1 MNFTTLNLT
10 LKYLST
16 VFFSLLVL
24 EKTTPTN
31 AHMLSLPIHI
41 RPALNG
47 QFSSNQ
53 SNEGSIQQCADL
65 VLQSNNPTEQT
76 GQNLSQ
82 PESHFNTLPFHHQ
95 FLPQSLQ
102 YQPYNLTQNPT
113 PFIPFPNPG
122 PYTTNMNF
130 LPTLTTHPVPI
141 IPSTNP
147 VPYAHNLIP
156 APSIPTQNP
165 PHFIP
170 TLNSVPYII
179 PNLNT
184 FLTHT
189 PNHVPYT
196 STPVP
201 VPQYSSSTPIYYP
214 QQPTILTFSQSP
226 WSQPQLQPSL
236 IQNQCQ
242 FNRLQSFIQ
251 PPWRPLCPTFP
262 THSSHNRSSVID
274 QHLQSYLPLP
284 HTSISI
290 ATCNSVGFQAPS
302 QPSST
307 LPLSISAFVNSM
319 ISSSGVVTSAFSQN
333 IPVSLYCSLPMQTF
347 PITQMTTGGSQVLSP
362 FIAHSSQSLPYLPSQ
377 QTFSTATACIS
388 STVGCRS
395 AAEEIPI
402 RMFVTSCPGADGH
415 PAPKKQRQRSPET
428 QYSQSQINPVPLD
441 IQPSPHYHAP
451 NVEVCTSNVD
461 TFINYIK
468 QKYSVRVVERDEKWS
483 LSPTVE
489 YINLACIDRRCVKK
503 SAEYEEV
510 TKAMVQD
517 GNVDTIIGKKRSIQF
532 NEIAAEIY
540 LPSEAMAAKTHPEPV
555 GDKRLILVEGA
566 PGAGKSTFAWEF
578 CRRWERGEIAQQY
591 DLVLLLRLRDKGTK
605 NAKGLE
611 QLIRHP
617 LEGVSAA
624 VCHELV
630 DSHTF
635 HALIILEGYDEL
647 PDSLRNDSSSIFNE
661 LISGELLP
669 LATILVTSRP
679 WATMDIRKKYERRIY
694 QHLEVLGFAKRQIT
708 QYIKK
713 TVPKDKVSGL
723 NSYLERHPQIR
734 SCMYIPLNSAIV
746 VAVYE
751 ASTND
756 QKPMPNT
763 LTELYISVMKII
775 IKRHLIGHP
784 DLCGDGE
791 RNLSSI
797 DMSVPLKVEENFYH
811 LCKLAYD
818 GILNEKDEITLVFSE
833 LELPPNFDNLGF
845 MDSVT
850 ELYVTVETSTS
861 HNFLHLTFQEFFAA
875 VHISGMSP
883 EKQVEYFRSG
893 SGGKGGRLKVVLKFL
908 AGLNKLDCISGEIVS
923 HFFETPVSSKGNKYE
938 IFPTITVNIDIVN
951 WMFETQSDNTISLI
965 LHKKNIIEFQF
976 NNEEMLLTLQKHKDL
991 MSRIFQKSCN
1001 FMFDY

>member
-1 MNFTTLNLT
+1 M
-10 LKYLST
+10 
-16 VFFSLLVL
+16 VILL
-24 EKTTPTN
+24 
-31 AHMLSLPIHI
+31 
-41 RPALNG
+41 
-47 QFSSNQ
+47 
-53 SNEGSIQQCADL
+53 
-65 VLQSNNPTEQT
+65 
-76 GQNLSQ
+76 
-82 PESHFNTLPFHHQ
+82 
-95 FLPQSLQ
+95 
-102 YQPYNLTQNPT
+102 
-113 PFIPFPNPG
+113 
-122 PYTTNMNF
+122 
-130 LPTLTTHPVPI
+130 
-141 IPSTNP
+141 
-147 VPYAHNLIP
+147 
-156 APSIPTQNP
+156 
-165 PHFIP
+165 
-170 TLNSVPYII
+170 
-179 PNLNT
+179 
-184 FLTHT
+184 
-189 PNHVPYT
+189 
-196 STPVP
+196 
-201 VPQYSSSTPIYYP
+201 
-214 QQPTILTFSQSP
+214 
-226 WSQPQLQPSL
+226 
-236 IQNQCQ
+236 
-242 FNRLQSFIQ
+242 
-251 PPWRPLCPTFP
+251 
-262 THSSHNRSSVID
+262 
-274 QHLQSYLPLP
+274 
-284 HTSISI
+284 
-290 ATCNSVGFQAPS
+290 
-302 QPSST
+302 
-307 LPLSISAFVNSM
+307 
-319 ISSSGVVTSAFSQN
+319 
-333 IPVSLYCSLPMQTF
+333 
-347 PITQMTTGGSQVLSP
+347 
-362 FIAHSSQSLPYLPSQ
+362 
-377 QTFSTATACIS
+377 
-388 STVGCRS
+388 
-395 AAEEIPI
+395 
-402 RMFVTSCPGADGH
+402 
-415 PAPKKQRQRSPET
+415 PKKQRQRSPET
-428 QYSQSQINPVPLD
+428 QYSQSKINPVPLD

-468 QKYSVRVVERDEKWS
+468 QKYSVRVVERDGKWS

-510 TKAMVQD
+510 TKTMVQD

-540 LPSEAMAAKTHPEPV
+540 LPSEAMEAKTHPEPV

-578 CRRWERGEIAQQY
+578 CRRWERREIAQLY
-591 DLVLLLRLRDKGTK
+591 NLVILLRLRDKGTK

-624 VCHELV
+624 VCHKLV

-661 LISGELLP
+661 IISGELLP

-734 SCMYIPLNSAIV
+734 SCMYIPLNSSIV

-797 DMSVPLKVEENFYH
+797 DMSVPLKVEENSYH

-818 GILNEKDEITLVFSE
+818 GILNEKDEMTLVFSE
-833 LELPPNFDNLGF
+833 FELPPNFHNLGF

-850 ELYVTVETSTS
+850 ELYVTVDTSTS
-861 HNFLHLTFQEFFAA
+861 HNFLHPTFQEFFAA

-883 EKQVEYFRSG
+883 EKQVEYFKSG

-923 HFFETPVSSKGNKYE
+923 HFFETPVSSKDSKYE

-976 NNEEMLLTLQKHKDL
+976 NNEEMLLMDYYSLGYCVSHSQCQWLLSLTGKRMLSKERITLFAKGAADVGKEKIVGLKYASCSNTKLQLLFDEWINVLHLRQLAFKLDMKCDVSWPECPVLKVLIVDYYLHIGNLHIPLSLQSLTIDCISLQKQESDSIAKYLSESKCLKELTLKFCSDKLKMEPIARALATNHSLPLERLELSYDRSQVKKSAYIL
-991 MSRIFQKSCN
+991 LITFILNSTSLKQLSIKPSRVTPIKLEQLIQAVKQKPETEKTVIEDIGASPYYRLNHMVKKLKVKNCEIFQFSTHFPRFQTQFKP
-1001 FMFDY
+1001 DDETRAIVYY